1 MYTPLIKWYL
11 QHDLGLTAA
20 HQLVEHEPGK
30 PFSWFPEEVANAR
43 READKDALKK
53 QLSDVGNSFYE
64 EMIEH
69 LGRHKSTKFT
79 SEERV
84 VDKALRSPFFD
95 NLKEIGGPMKS
106 KSLSEL
112 L

>member
-53 QLSDVGNSFYE
+53 QLFDVGNSFYE
-64 EMIEH
+64 EMIED
-69 LGRHKSTKFT
+69 LGRHRSTKFT

>member
-1 MYTPLIKWYL
+1 MIKWYL
-11 QHDLGLTAA
+11 QLDLGLTAA

-30 PFSWFPEEVANAR
+30 PFSSFPEEVANAR
-43 READKDALKK
+43 READKYALKK
-53 QLSDVGNSFYE
+53 QLFDVGNSFYGG
-64 EMIEH
+64 MIED
-69 LGRHKSTKFT
+69 LGRHKSTKLT

-95 NLKEIGGPMKS
+95 NLKEIGGLMKS
-106 KSLSEL
+106 NSLREL

>member
-1 MYTPLIKWYL
+1 MIKWYL

-30 PFSWFPEEVANAR
+30 PFSSFPKEVANAR
-43 READKDALKK
+43 READKYALKK
-53 QLSDVGNSFYE
+53 QLFDVGNSFYGE
-64 EMIEH
+64 KIED

-95 NLKEIGGPMKS
+95 SLKEIGGLMKS
-106 KSLSEL
+106 NSLSEL